1 MVIYLAGLQGISA
14 DLYEASMLDGASRA
28 QQFWQITVPLLK
40 STTFYVLVNMII
52 GSFGVFIQVM
62 MLTSGNPR
70 GTTSV
75 LQYLLY
81 DKSFNLFEFG
91 QGAAIGMITAL
102 SGADHHLCAQQGISY
117 GRWPGAMRIMGK
129 ILFWA
134 VLILSAVI
142 FILPF
147 WFMVCNSFEEFSYV
161 LPNPPHLF
169 PSQIQ
174 FAAYEHVLSQ
184 SDLPKAALNSV
195 VITLLTALFTV
206 LVASLSA
213 YGFARIDFFGREA
226 LFRVYL
232 FTLMLPG
239 FLGIIPQFLVLQG
252 IGPAPNGLIGT
263 KAGLILLYVGA
274 GICGNTFFLRGHMA
288 ALPKELEEAV
298 KIDGGGHMT
307 TFFRVM
313 LPLALP
319 AIGTL
324 AIFCLQ
330 GTWEEF
336 FSAKVILGGVR
347 SQATL
352 PVMIQS
358 LKGAHTTRWEWI
370 FAASILAQIPMIL
383 LFAFFQKR
391 FVVSGLAEGSVKA

>member
-1 MVIYLAGLQGISA
+1 MKIL
-14 DLYEASMLDGASRA
+14 
-28 QQFWQITVPLLK
+28 
-40 STTFYVLVNMII
+40 
-52 GSFGVFIQVM
+52 
-62 MLTSGNPR
+62 
-70 GTTSV
+70 
-75 LQYLLY
+75 
-81 DKSFNLFEFG
+81 
-91 QGAAIGMITAL
+91 
-102 SGADHHLCAQQGISY
+102 
-117 GRWPGAMRIMGK
+117 GK
-129 ILFWA
+129 ILFWS
-134 VLILSAVI
+134 ILLVSVVI

-147 WFMVCNSFEEFSYV
+147 WFMLCNSFEEFSYV

-169 PSQIQ
+169 PSRIS

-184 SDLPKAALNSV
+184 STLLRAAFNSV
-195 VITLLTALFTV
+195 IITVVTAFFTV

-213 YGFARIDFFGREA
+213 YGFARIDFMGREA
-226 LFRVYL
+226 LFRIYL

-252 IGPAPNGLIGT
+252 IGAAPNGLIGT
-263 KAGLILLYVGA
+263 KAGLILLYVGS

-288 ALPKELEEAV
+288 ALPQELEDAV
-298 KIDGGGHMT
+298 KIDGGGHLT

-319 AIGTL
+319 SIGTL

-336 FSAKVILGGVR
+336 FSAKVVLGGV
-347 SQATL
+347 QDQITL

-358 LKGAHTTRWEWI
+358 LKGAHATRWEWI
-370 FAASILAQIPMIL
+370 FSASILAQIPMIL
-383 LFAFFQKR
+383 LFMIFQKK

>member
-1 MVIYLAGLQGISA
+1 M
-14 DLYEASMLDGASRA
+14 
-28 QQFWQITVPLLK
+28 
-40 STTFYVLVNMII
+40 
-52 GSFGVFIQVM
+52 
-62 MLTSGNPR
+62 
-70 GTTSV
+70 
-75 LQYLLY
+75 
-81 DKSFNLFEFG
+81 
-91 QGAAIGMITAL
+91 
-102 SGADHHLCAQQGISY
+102 
-117 GRWPGAMRIMGK
+117 K
-129 ILFWA
+129 ILGKLLFWS
-134 VLILSAVI
+134 ILLVSVVI

-147 WFMVCNSFEEFSYV
+147 WFMLCNSFEEFSYV

-169 PSQIQ
+169 PSRIS

-184 SDLPKAALNSV
+184 STLLRAAFNSV
-195 VITLLTALFTV
+195 IITVVTAFFTV

-213 YGFARIDFFGREA
+213 YGFARIDFMGREA
-226 LFRVYL
+226 LFRIYL

-252 IGPAPNGLIGT
+252 IGATPNGLIGT
-263 KAGLILLYVGA
+263 KAGLILLYVGS

-288 ALPKELEEAV
+288 ALPQELEDAV
-298 KIDGGGHMT
+298 KIDGGGHLT

-319 AIGTL
+319 SIGTL

-336 FSAKVILGGVR
+336 FSAKVVLGGV
-347 SQATL
+347 QDQITL

-358 LKGAHTTRWEWI
+358 LKGAHATRWEWI
-370 FAASILAQIPMIL
+370 FSASILAQIPMIL
-383 LFAFFQKR
+383 LFMIFQKK

>member
-1 MVIYLAGLQGISA
+1 M
-14 DLYEASMLDGASRA
+14 
-28 QQFWQITVPLLK
+28 K
-40 STTFYVLVNMII
+40 
-52 GSFGVFIQVM
+52 
-62 MLTSGNPR
+62 
-70 GTTSV
+70 
-75 LQYLLY
+75 
-81 DKSFNLFEFG
+81 
-91 QGAAIGMITAL
+91 
-102 SGADHHLCAQQGISY
+102 HL
-117 GRWPGAMRIMGK
+117 GK
-129 ILFWA
+129 FLFWV
-134 VLILSAVI
+134 VLCLSVVI

-147 WFMVCNSFEEFSYV
+147 WFMICNSFEEFSYV

-169 PSQIQ
+169 PSRIS

-184 SDLPKAALNSV
+184 SNLPQAALNSV
-195 VITLLTALFTV
+195 VITLLTAFFTV

-213 YGFARIDFFGREA
+213 YGFARIDFFGREV
-226 LFRVYL
+226 LFRLYL

-252 IGPAPNGLIGT
+252 IGASQNGLIGT
-263 KAGLILLYVGA
+263 KAGLILLYVGG

-288 ALPKELEEAV
+288 ALPKELEDAV
-298 KIDGGGHMT
+298 KIDGGHMT

-319 AIGTL
+319 SIGTL

-336 FSAKVILGGVR
+336 FSAKVILGGVQ
-347 SQATL
+347 SQITL

-358 LKGAHTTRWEWI
+358 LKGAHATRWEWI
-370 FAASILAQIPMIL
+370 FAASILAQIPMIV
-383 LFAFFQKR
+383 LFAVFQKR

>member
-1 MVIYLAGLQGISA
+1 MRRGKKMSETIG
-14 DLYEASMLDGASRA
+14 
-28 QQFWQITVPLLK
+28 QILLWVFLIAALLIFSVP
-40 STTFYVLVNMII
+40 
-52 GSFGVFIQVM
+52 FI
-62 MLTSGNPR
+62 
-70 GTTSV
+70 
-75 LQYLLY
+75 
-81 DKSFNLFEFG
+81 F
-91 QGAAIGMITAL
+91 MIT
-102 SGADHHLCAQQGISY
+102 
-117 GRWPGAMRIMGK
+117 
-129 ILFWA
+129 
-134 VLILSAVI
+134 
-142 FILPF
+142 
-147 WFMVCNSFEEFSYV
+147 NSFEEFSYV

-213 YGFARIDFFGREA
+213 YGFARINFFGREA
-226 LFRVYL
+226 LCRDYL

-347 SQATL
+347 NQVTL

-358 LKGAHTTRWEWI
+358 LKGAHATRWEWI